1 MIPPR
6 LTLLFSFFS
15 TVSSKIRSLVD
26 PYLPDSYLAQLEAW
40 ERTIRNQR
48 YIIWVLVGVILA
60 LLLTASIVWYIK
72 RLRKRNK
79 LLESKAVEL
88 RDALIK
94 LHDSGNEQ
102 TVQECKETLAR
113 IVEMVSEVITD
124 VHLTYREVE
133 IARLCAEGLLSKEVG
148 ERLGISQR
156 TVETHKNNIF
166 RKLGINT
173 TPELVRLFNARPDLF
188 HIAR

>member
-60 LLLTASIVWYIK
+60 LLLTASIV
-72 RLRKRNK
+72 
-79 LLESKAVEL
+79 
-88 RDALIK
+88 
-94 LHDSGNEQ
+94 
-102 TVQECKETLAR
+102 
-113 IVEMVSEVITD
+113 
-124 VHLTYREVE
+124 
-133 IARLCAEGLLSKEVG
+133 
-148 ERLGISQR
+148 
-156 TVETHKNNIF
+156 
-166 RKLGINT
+166 
-173 TPELVRLFNARPDLF
+173 
-188 HIAR
+188 